1 MPIHQIIGRIYPLF
15 GALLVVYE
23 SAIGLMEPVGGVL
36 AVLDVIVLPVTSGDT
51 AFRAVRLTIAET
63 VGLSQT
69 ASVRRLAIA
78 VPLFII
84 GIALSFVDFNVIWRY
99 FAWSNQTL
107 AAIAL
112 YAVPSKNK
120 NEFMMIP
127 PRDKSLS
134 IFLLLLYRI
143 FSICSGGVTGGMLG
157 HGLSVTA

>member
-51 AFRAVRLTIAET
+51 AFRAARLTIAET

-99 FAWSNQTL
+99 FGWSNQTR
-107 AAIAL
+107 
-112 YAVPSKNK
+112 
-120 NEFMMIP
+120 P
-127 PRDKSLS
+127 PLPFTPFHQKTKMNL
-134 IFLLLLYRI
+134 
-143 FSICSGGVTGGMLG
+143 
-157 HGLSVTA
+157 